1 MSNTNQAKSV
11 GLGQAFGIILGTI
24 VSIVMFVPRLIG
36 LADKAVDM
44 VEDVLDS
51 GKAIT
56 TTMKESA
63 EDFRNTSKLQA
74 DATYKQRMQE
84 INDARTSQGLQ
95 PIDVQ
100 SARTLSPAAAEAL
113 AKLNP

>member
-1 MSNTNQAKSV
+1 MSNQQTKSV
-11 GLGQAFGIILGTI
+11 GLGQAFGIILGTL
-24 VSIVMFVPRLIG
+24 VSIVLFVPRLIG

-74 DATYKQRMQE
+74 DASYKQRMVE
-84 INDARTSQGLQ
+84 INEARTVQGLEA
-95 PIDVQ
+95 IDVS
-100 SARTLSPAAAEAL
+100 SARTLSPEAQAAL
-113 AKLNP
+113 DKLTA